1 MNATVN
7 IRYQGA
13 DHPVE
18 CDSGESIL
26 YAALRQGVPVPYEC
40 ATGTCGSC
48 RAHLVFGEVQS
59 LWPAAPG
66 KAALRTERDILLCQ
80 STCTTACEIQAR
92 SVSTE
97 IPASLPGYFDGVV
110 ASTSVDTQ
118 GLAHVQVSLSSPITF
133 LPGQFVLIAMDGVK
147 GFRAYSPA
155 HDGRQVSQ
163 LTFIVRLQKGGG
175 LSPKLCAI
183 DAVGAPVRVF
193 GPLGVAHIQP
203 GKDKDLTVVVGG
215 SGIGVA
221 LALLDWAVETR
232 HFDRHRVDMV
242 CGLRSSGS
250 TRIVSRLE
258 ELAGKYPDQLRIVL
272 ALSEEPERLA
282 HSMKA
287 GHLNIESGMAHEVA
301 KRCLDEA
308 WADRIIFVAGPPP
321 MVNGTLRM
329 LLREAKVKP
338 ECIRYDS
345 FA

>member
-1 MNATVN
+1 MNATIN
-7 IRYQGA
+7 MRYQGV
-13 DHPVE
+13 DHPLE
-18 CDSGESIL
+18 CDPGESIL

-48 RAHLVFGEVQS
+48 RAELVSGEVQF
-59 LWPAAPG
+59 LWSEAPG
-66 KAALRTERDILLCQ
+66 RAALRSEQDILLCQ
-80 STCTTACEIQAR
+80 STCTTACEIHPR

-97 IPASLPGYFDGVV
+97 VPASLPGYFSGVV

-118 GLAHVQVSLSSPITF
+118 GLAHVQLNLSSPITF
-133 LPGQFVLIAMDGVK
+133 LPGQFVLIAMNGVE

-155 HDGRQVSQ
+155 HDGKQVSQ
-163 LTFIVRLQKGGG
+163 LTFIVRIQNGGR

-232 HFDRHRVDMV
+232 HFDRHRLDVV

-250 TRIVSRLE
+250 TRIVSQLQ

-272 ALSEEPERLA
+272 ALSEEPEGLA

-287 GHLNIESGMAHEVA
+287 GHLHIASGMAHEVA
-301 KRCLDEA
+301 KRCLEDA
-308 WADRIIFVAGPPP
+308 WADRVVFVAGPPP